1 MVTFALVKD
10 EFHATDIVF
19 CNLECCLYRPP
30 GGHTGENQASS
41 PTLGSPAKRCD
52 QSP

>member
-1 MVTFALVKD
+1 MVTFALVRD

-19 CNLECCLYRPP
+19 CNLECFYRPP
-30 GGHTGENQASS
+30 GGHAGEPQGSS